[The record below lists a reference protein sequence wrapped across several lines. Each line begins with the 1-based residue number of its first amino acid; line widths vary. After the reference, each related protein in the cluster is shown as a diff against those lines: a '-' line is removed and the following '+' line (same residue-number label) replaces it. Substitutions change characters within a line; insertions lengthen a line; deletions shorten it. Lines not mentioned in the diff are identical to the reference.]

1 MILLASDYN
10 TQEDNRMAVVSELIK
25 EENGALCFGNYE
37 LDSKTK
43 MDGFDFKGDKYKVK
57 TFNEITKLEKNGS
70 FVYESVPGTAVH
82 AFKASDDA
90 VEFVVEGT
98 EDSQITLEMEAGQE
112 YVAIINGNETG
123 SVKTN
128 LGGKLSLSVELNPG
142 ESSSI
147 KIAKV

>member
-1 MILLASDYN
+1 MS
-10 TQEDNRMAVVSELIK
+10 VVSELIK

-43 MDGFDFKGDKYKVK
+43 LDGFEFKGDQYKVK
-57 TFNEITKLEKNGS
+57 TFNEITKLERNGS

-82 AFKASDDA
+82 DFKATADS

-98 EDSQITLEMEAGQE
+98 EDSQVTLELEAGQE
-112 YVAIINGNETG
+112 YVAIVNGKETG
-123 SVKTN
+123 TVKTN

-147 KIAKV
+147 KIAKL

>member
-1 MILLASDYN
+1 
-10 TQEDNRMAVVSELIK
+10 MAVVSELIK
-25 EENGALCFGNYE
+25 EENGALNFGNYE
-37 LDSKTK
+37 LASKTK
-43 MDGFDFKGDKYKVK
+43 LDGFDFKGDKYKVK

-82 AFKASDDA
+82 DFIQTADSI
-90 VEFVVEGT
+90 EFVVEGT

-112 YVAIINGNETG
+112 YVAIINGKGTG

-142 ESSSI
+142 ESSAI

>member
-1 MILLASDYN
+1 
-10 TQEDNRMAVVSELIK
+10 MAVVSELIK

-43 MDGFDFKGDKYKVK
+43 LDGFEFQGDKYKVK

-82 AFKASDDA
+82 GFKATADS

-112 YVAIINGNETG
+112 YIAVVNGNETG

-128 LGGKLSLSVELNPG
+128 LGGKMSLSVELNPG

-147 KIAKV
+147 KIAKR